1 MIERIK
7 QLTMV
12 TEDKPGMLSEIVD
25 LIAAQNV
32 NIGAIDAYGMEGK
45 ARFHIVTEDNQKVS
59 SALQAKG
66 WEVKEEEVI
75 AIDLENKPGVLAGI
89 AAKLKENDVNLLYCY
104 GSAGG
109 RGTFARFVMKAENND
124 KAVEVL
130 G

>member
-1 MIERIK
+1 MIDRIK
-7 QLTMV
+7 QLTVV
-12 TEDKPGMLSEIVD
+12 TEDKAGMLSEVVN

-32 NIGAIDAYGMEGK
+32 NINAIDAYGMQGK
-45 ARFHIVTEDNQKVS
+45 ARFHIITEDNQKAS

-66 WEVKEEEVI
+66 WEVKEEEVV

-89 AAKLKENDVNLLYCY
+89 AAKLRESDVNLLYCY

-109 RGTFARFVMKAENND
+109 RGIFARFVMKAEDND